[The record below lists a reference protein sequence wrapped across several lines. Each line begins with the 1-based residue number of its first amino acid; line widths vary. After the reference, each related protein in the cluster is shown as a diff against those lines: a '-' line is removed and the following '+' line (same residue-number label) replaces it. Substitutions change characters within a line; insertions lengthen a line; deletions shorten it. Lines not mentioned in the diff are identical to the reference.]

1 MASDRINQLNILCCG
16 AGMQSTALALMS
28 CENARD
34 GIKYPLVPIYDAIVF
49 CDLCSEAPWVYKQ
62 VAFIANACKKCGI
75 SFYILTTDLY
85 GIFMKN
91 FGSGHVSSIPFWS
104 IGADGKKAKMRRHC
118 TIDFKIIKIQQFV
131 RYELLGYRWR
141 EKLREAD
148 RGAHEMHI
156 GFSFEEQ
163 QRIFDSYHPMFV
175 NRFPLVE
182 MGLTRADNYR
192 YCLEVWGLNTKASA
206 CIFCPFHRKYFFW
219 HLKSHHPKR
228 YHDLVAFD
236 QKLEKEQPNTM
247 IRSKLF
253 VSRSRKRIK
262 DLTDAECNDAETFD
276 YRGKAIWNGF

>member
-1 MASDRINQLNILCCG
+1 
-16 AGMQSTALALMS
+16 MQSTALALMS
-28 CENARD
+28 CENAKN
-34 GIKYPLVPIYDAIVF
+34 GIQYPLVPIYDAIIF
-49 CDLCSEAPWVYKQ
+49 CDLCSEAPWVYRQ
-62 VAFIANACKKCGI
+62 VAFIADACKECGI
-75 SFYILTTDLY
+75 SFYVLTTDLY
-85 GIFMKN
+85 GVFMKN
-91 FGSGHVSSIPFWS
+91 FGNGHVTSIPFWS

-156 GFSFEEQ
+156 GFSFEEK

-192 YCLEVWGLNTKASA
+192 YCLDVWGLDTKASA
-206 CIFCPFHRKYFFW
+206 CIFCPFHRNYFFW
-219 HLKSHHPKR
+219 HLKRHHPKR
-228 YHDLVAFD
+228 FQDLVAFD
-236 QKLEKEQPNTM
+236 QTLEREQPNTM

-253 VSRSRKRIK
+253 ISRSRKRIRN
-262 DLTDAECNDAETFD
+262 LTDTECNDAETFD
-276 YRGKAIWNGF
+276 YRGKPIWNGF